1 MDGLFEKFSLYDFF
15 NLIVSGALF
24 IFGIQLLGFTPLTF
38 INEKMNFQNEKIF
51 IYCFWLIV
59 CYVIG
64 SVVQGIELFLE
75 RKGISSFQRKKIQ
88 SCLNND
94 SDTISNKE
102 KRRVYQRDARRLF
115 ANKNI
120 KVAKNQFTSDQCE
133 YYFAYCSYCIQLK
146 EQNKKTEKMRG
157 IKGISSLFSICFMLL
172 CLLGILRIIY
182 LLGNEEP
189 IEELFF
195 IITCTIIFGVL
206 GMICYYRM
214 KVVIVNWI
222 RMVFGT
228 YEAGLEER
236 YRR

>member
-24 IFGIQLLGFTPLTF
+24 IFGVQLLGFTPLTF
-38 INEKMNFQNEKIF
+38 INERMNLQNEKIF
-51 IYCFWLIV
+51 IYCFWLLF

-75 RKGISSFQRKKIQ
+75 RKGISSFQQNKIEN
-88 SCLNND
+88 CLNND
-94 SDTISNKE
+94 SDTISNEE
-102 KRRVYQRDARRLF
+102 KRKVYQRDARRLF
-115 ANKNI
+115 ADKNI
-120 KVAKNQFTSDQCE
+120 KVVKNEFTPDQCE

-157 IKGISSLFSICFMLL
+157 IKGISSLFSICFILL
-172 CLLGILRIIY
+172 CLLGALRTIY
-182 LLGNEEP
+182 LLGRGEG

-206 GMICYYRM
+206 GIVCYYRM
-214 KVVIVNWI
+214 KIVIINWI

-228 YEAGLEER
+228 YEASLKR
-236 YRR
+236 